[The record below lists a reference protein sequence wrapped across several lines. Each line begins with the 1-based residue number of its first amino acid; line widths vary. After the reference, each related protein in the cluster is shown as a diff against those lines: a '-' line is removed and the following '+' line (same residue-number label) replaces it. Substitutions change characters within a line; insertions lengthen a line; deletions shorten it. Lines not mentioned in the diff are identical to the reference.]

1 MNNVNKE
8 RKQEPK
14 HNARKRKLLKGLSFT
29 DVEKFK
35 MFYRS
40 LWISRFWRSPHF
52 GLTERDF
59 CIS

>member
-29 DVEKFK
+29 DVEKLE

-40 LWISRFWRSPHF
+40 L
-52 GLTERDF
+52 
-59 CIS
+59 